1 MLGVCIC
8 SKFLSRRSSF
18 FSPSLLFTSHF
29 PVVSL
34 SLAWVAENNLI
45 LTYRLS
51 PKYPFF
57 FVYLLF
63 KIDILWF
70 RQRSSLL
77 ERKWKEALSSTYM
90 FCHSIVKWYFQAVS
104 CRYLIPL
111 FFFSHWEDDLMSIA
125 HYLKFLFVCLESLN
139 RSCSFSYRRY
149 QWLSGPG
156 CSNVR
161 WLALSTG

>member
-90 FCHSIVKWYFQAVS
+90 FCHSIVKWYFQEVS
-104 CRYLIPL
+104 CRYLITL
-111 FFFSHWEDDLMSIA
+111 FFFFSLRRWSHVNSPLSEVSFRMSWIFESI
-125 HYLKFLFVCLESLN
+125 LFLFL
-139 RSCSFSYRRY
+139 
-149 QWLSGPG
+149 
-156 CSNVR
+156 
-161 WLALSTG
+161 